1 MIEHQILVVERRHGM
16 FEFEG
21 NVDMYAAEE
30 YGIKAHMSGMQVFEL
45 SFCRENGKRIAVLL
59 GKTMDVG
66 QDRMFGLVTCDDVP
80 AGCSGGVKVSREWW
94 D

>member
-45 SFCRENGKRIAVLL
+45 SFRREKRKKIAVLL
-59 GKTMDVG
+59 GKTVNVG
-66 QDRMFGLVTCDDVP
+66 RDIWVGYFLTSP
-80 AGCSGGVKVSREWW
+80 GVRVE
-94 D
+94 